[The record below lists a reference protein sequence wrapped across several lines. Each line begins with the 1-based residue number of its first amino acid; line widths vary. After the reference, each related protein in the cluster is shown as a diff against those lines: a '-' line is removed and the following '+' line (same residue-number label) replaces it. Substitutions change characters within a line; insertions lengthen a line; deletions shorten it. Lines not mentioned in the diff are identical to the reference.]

1 MSFSQGITGLAASA
15 AQLDAIGNNIAN
27 SGTIGYKGSTVA
39 FKDVIAGSKIGLG
52 VSIAAVQ
59 QNFAAGS
66 VQLTSRPLDLAIT
79 NGNGFF
85 RVESPEGGNV
95 SYSRNGQ
102 FTVDANGYVVS
113 PNGMRL
119 TGYGVTE
126 NGTLAGGTPT
136 ALRFPTQSMA
146 PAATTAVT
154 AQFNLDSRKQDIDRV
169 ATPFV
174 ATDSSTYHYSNAL
187 NVFDSLGNPHEV
199 VLFFTKSDTATSE
212 WEVQAQLAGSTATA
226 TTPAAVAVTFDE
238 SGAIVGVLTPPGP
251 PSFTIAGTYGNGAA
265 APSFTVNL
273 ADSTQFGNAS
283 AVQRLSQDGYTSG
296 VLTSY
301 EVGTDGVIT
310 GKYSNDQDETLGQV
324 VLSSFANPNGL
335 EPIGNNMWGETGMSG
350 QPLTGTPGEGTTLGS
365 LTSGALEA
373 SNVDLTSELVNLI
386 TAQRAYQ
393 ANAQTLKTQD
403 QVMQT
408 LVNLR

>member
-27 SGTIGYKGSTVA
+27 SGTVGYKSSTVA

-52 VSIAAVQ
+52 VSVSAVQ
-59 QNFAAGS
+59 QNFSAGS
-66 VQLTSRPLDLAIT
+66 VLLTSRPLDLAIT

-85 RVESPEGGNV
+85 RVESPEGGSV

-102 FTVDANGYVVS
+102 FTVDASGYVVS

-126 NGTLAGGTPT
+126 NGSLAGGTPT
-136 ALRFPTQSMA
+136 ALQFPTQSMT
-146 PAATTAVT
+146 PRATTAVT
-154 AQFNLDSRKQDIDRV
+154 AQFNLDSRNTDIDRV
-169 ATPFV
+169 ATPFL

-199 VLFFTKSDTATSE
+199 VLFFTKTDTATSE
-212 WEVQAQLAGSTATA
+212 WEVRAQLAGSTG
-226 TTPAAVAVTFDE
+226 TTTNPVAVEVTFDE
-238 SGAIVGVLTPPGP
+238 NGAIETAAPSFPSFTVTGDYGNGSAT
-251 PSFTIAGTYGNGAA
+251 PSFTIDLRG
-265 APSFTVNL
+265 
-273 ADSTQFGNAS
+273 STQFGNSS
-283 AVQRLSQDGYTSG
+283 AVQSLNQNGYTSG

-301 EVGTDGVIT
+301 EIGTDGVIT

-324 VLSSFANPNGL
+324 VLSSFTNPNGL
-335 EPIGNNMWGETGMSG
+335 EPIGNNMWSETGMSG

-386 TAQRAYQ
+386 TAQRSYQ

>member
-27 SGTIGYKGSTVA
+27 SGTIGYKSSTVA

-52 VSIAAVQ
+52 VSVAAVQ

-66 VQLTSRPLDLAIT
+66 VQLTSRPLDFAIT

-85 RVESPEGGNV
+85 RVESPEGGSV

-119 TGYGVTE
+119 TGYGVTA
-126 NGTLAGGTPT
+126 NGSLAGGTPT
-136 ALRFPTQSMA
+136 ALRFPTQSMT
-146 PAATTAVT
+146 PKATAAVT
-154 AQFNLDSRKQDIDRV
+154 AQFNLDSRRQDIDRV

-212 WEVQAQLAGSTATA
+212 WEVQAQLAGSTGTT

-238 SGAIVGVLTPPGP
+238 NGAIRNAAPAYT
-251 PSFTIAGTYGNGAA
+251 SFTIAGTYGNGAA
-265 APSFTVNL
+265 TPAFTVDL
-273 ADSTQFGNAS
+273 AGSTQFGNIS

-301 EVGTDGVIT
+301 EIGTDGVIT
-310 GKYSNDQDETLGQV
+310 GKYSNDQSNVLGQV

-335 EPIGNNMWGETGMSG
+335 EPIGNNMWSETGMSG

-386 TAQRAYQ
+386 TAQRGYQ

>member
-27 SGTIGYKGSTVA
+27 AATVGYKSSTVA
-39 FKDVIAGSKIGLG
+39 FKDVIAGSRIGLG

-59 QNFAAGS
+59 QNFSAGS

-85 RVESPEGGNV
+85 RVESPEGGSV

-102 FTVDANGYVVS
+102 FTVDADGYVVS

-119 TGYGVTE
+119 TGYGLAA
-126 NGTLAGGTPT
+126 NGTLAGGTPA
-136 ALRFPTQSMA
+136 ALRFPTQSMT
-146 PAATTAVT
+146 PRATTGVT
-154 AQFNLDSRKQDIDRV
+154 AQFNLDSRKVDIDRV

-199 VLFFTKSDTATSE
+199 VLFFTKTDTATSK
-212 WEVQAQLAGSTATA
+212 WEVKVQLAGSTGAT
-226 TTPAAVAVTFDE
+226 TTPAAVAVTFDQN
-238 SGAIVGVLTPPGP
+238 GAIQAPA
-251 PSFTIAGTYGNGAA
+251 SFDVAGDYGNGSV
-265 APSFTVNL
+265 APAFTVNL
-273 ADSTQFGNAS
+273 AGSTQFGNTS

-310 GKYSNDQDETLGQV
+310 GKYANDQSNILGQV

-335 EPIGNNMWGETGMSG
+335 EPIGSNMWSETGMSG
-350 QPLTGTPGEGTTLGS
+350 QPLTGAPGEGTTLGS

-386 TAQRAYQ
+386 TAQRGYQ

>member
-27 SGTIGYKGSTVA
+27 SGTIGYKSSTVA

-52 VSIAAVQ
+52 VSVAAVQ

-79 NGNGFF
+79 NGNGLF
-85 RVESPEGGNV
+85 RVESPEGGSV

-119 TGYGVTE
+119 TGYGVTA
-126 NGTLAGGTPT
+126 NGSLAGGTPT
-136 ALRFPTQSMA
+136 ALRFPTQSMT
-146 PAATTAVT
+146 PKATTAVT

-174 ATDSSTYHYSNAL
+174 PTDSSTYHYSNAL

-199 VLFFTKSDTATSE
+199 VLFFTKSDTATSQ
-212 WEVQAQLAGSTATA
+212 WEVQAQLAGSTGTA

-238 SGAIVGVLTPPGP
+238 NGSIRTPA
-251 PSFTIAGTYGNGAA
+251 SFDIAGTYGNGAA
-265 APSFTVNL
+265 TPAFTVDL
-273 ADSTQFGNAS
+273 AGSTQFGNTS

-310 GKYSNDQDETLGQV
+310 GKYSNDQSNVLGQV

-335 EPIGNNMWGETGMSG
+335 EPIGNNMWSETGMSG

-386 TAQRAYQ
+386 TAQRGYQ

>member
-27 SGTIGYKGSTVA
+27 SGTVGYKSSTVA

-52 VSIAAVQ
+52 VSVSAVQ

-79 NGNGFF
+79 NGNGLF
-85 RVESPEGGNV
+85 RVESPEGGSV

-102 FTVDANGYVVS
+102 FTVDASGYVVS

-119 TGYGVTE
+119 TGYGVTA
-126 NGTLAGGTPT
+126 NGSLAGGTPT
-136 ALRFPTQSMA
+136 ALRFPTQSMT
-146 PAATTAVT
+146 PKATDAVT
-154 AQFNLDSRKQDIDRV
+154 AQFNLDSRNTDIDRI

-174 ATDSSTYHYSNAL
+174 AADSSTYHYSNAL

-199 VLFFTKSDTATSE
+199 VLFFTKTDTAASQ
-212 WEVQAQLAGSTATA
+212 WEVQARLAGNTAA
-226 TTPAAVAVTFDE
+226 PMAPVAVTFDE
-238 SGAIVGVLTPPGP
+238 TGKIETAAPSSPSFAITGDYGNGSAT
-251 PSFTIAGTYGNGAA
+251 PSFTI
-265 APSFTVNL
+265 NL
-273 ADSTQFGNAS
+273 GGSTQFGNAS
-283 AVQRLSQDGYTSG
+283 AVQSLNQNGYTSG

-301 EVGTDGVIT
+301 AIGSDGVIT

-335 EPIGNNMWGETGMSG
+335 EPIGNNMWSETGMSG

-386 TAQRAYQ
+386 TAQRSYQ